1 MAHDVRVLYARVSTI
16 ACIVGLASVGAHRPP
31 SCSAG
36 PKSDDAIAKLGLET
50 KVRMF
55 AHFMNS
61 EEVVILRRGAKK
73 AVDYIVDR
81 DYAGD
86 KSRKIAGVRNEGR
99 ICAIVSA
106 ALRRIPQMGC
116 GSAVHCRVITS
127 CVGSR
132 RQRFHTDYHPT
143 LARGLAQS
151 LIIALD
157 AGVALHLKSARGEG
171 ILHLPMTGDAV
182 IFDHDVVHA
191 GAAYTHASNMRM
203 HAYVVCDGAS
213 VGVGDAPYWDVSDVL
228 R

>member
-1 MAHDVRVLYARVSTI
+1 
-16 ACIVGLASVGAHRPP
+16 
-31 SCSAG
+31 
-36 PKSDDAIAKLGLET
+36 
-50 KVRMF
+50 MF
-55 AHFMNS
+55 AHFMTA

-73 AVDYIVDR
+73 AVDYIADR

-106 ALRRIPQMGC
+106 ALRRSSDGELRPVSRGR
-116 GSAVHCRVITS
+116 AVHCRVITS

-132 RQRFHTDYHPT
+132 RQKFHTDYLPA
-143 LARGLAQS
+143 LAQGSAQS

-157 AGVALHLKSARGEG
+157 AGIALHLKSARGEG
-171 ILHLPMTGDAV
+171 ILHLPVSGDAV

-191 GAAYTHASNMRM
+191 GAAYTYASNMRM

-213 VGVGDAPYWDVSDVL
+213 VSVGDAPYWDASDVL